1 MHLTPRVNI
10 ILFFLEMRNLR
21 FMEIDS
27 LVVVLGGVLGF
38 EPMSV

>member
-1 MHLTPRVNI
+1 MHLTPRVSI

-21 FMEIDS
+21 FTEIDN
-27 LVVVLGGVLGF
+27 LMVVLGGVLRF